1 MCVFF
6 LCVFFEQ
13 LNVTSPSAPAL
24 GSTAEVSPD
33 HHDHG
38 DEKQQQKPQ
47 QQSCHCP
54 SWSLRRPCQ
63 WIYRGEGNASSKLI
77 LSLFK
82 IIILIGTWSCKN
94 SFLLSVKR
102 YLMELIIIIFFFGK
116 KKNIF
121 SFRVKTP
128 TTVVLALPQVTNQ
141 EA

>member
-1 MCVFF
+1 VCCFSF
-6 LCVFFEQ
+6 VFFEQ

-77 LSLFK
+77 LSLFQDYYLDWHMVVQK
-82 IIILIGTWSCKN
+82 LFSLVCQTVLNGAYYFFFLLSCKN
-94 SFLLSVKR
+94 ANNSR
-102 YLMELIIIIFFFGK
+102 FGFTAGNK
-116 KKNIF
+116 PRSLK
-121 SFRVKTP
+121 
-128 TTVVLALPQVTNQ
+128 
-141 EA
+141 